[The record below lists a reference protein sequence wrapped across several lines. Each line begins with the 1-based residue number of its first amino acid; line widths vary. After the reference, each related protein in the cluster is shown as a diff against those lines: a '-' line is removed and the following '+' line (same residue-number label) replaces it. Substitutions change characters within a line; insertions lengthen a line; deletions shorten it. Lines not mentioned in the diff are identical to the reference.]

1 MKQCRKCLKIRE
13 ESCFYRKNNICTDCI
28 VEKVRKWRRDN
39 PKKFLETANTR
50 RVKNREKIR
59 EYSNNWR
66 DAKKQSGHYGKCID
80 CGDNLGRNDGFKGKN
95 RNGYCV
101 KCNKGVRHQNFKGGS
116 VNRDGYRVI
125 GGRNGGLEHRLI
137 AEKVLGRK
145 LNSFEHVHHIDGNKL
160 NNNPSNLSVME
171 IKEHQRF
178 HMMECKYN
186 PSPINHLCG
195 ANIAQ

>member
-101 KCNKGVRHQNFKGGS
+101 KCNKGVRHQNFKGGN
-116 VNRDGYRVI
+116 VGI
-125 GGRNGGLEHRLI
+125 GTTSPNAGLDMGASNNIRIPVQKSASGVRYVCIDTNGQLTSQAAVCVGT
-137 AEKVLGRK
+137 
-145 LNSFEHVHHIDGNKL
+145 
-160 NNNPSNLSVME
+160 
-171 IKEHQRF
+171 
-178 HMMECKYN
+178 
-186 PSPINHLCG
+186 
-195 ANIAQ
+195 